1 MTSVNGYN
9 IHKCPSCNGELSAP
23 NYSSYNVK
31 ISGPVLSW
39 VQCSHCRNTFELSK
53 NTLAGYLPPLPP
65 MPLSHG
71 GFDLVGE
78 TFEEQVI
85 DLHRQTEAY
94 HASNGTNVNRPP
106 IAVFVKSTKAD

>member
-1 MTSVNGYN
+1 
-9 IHKCPSCNGELSAP
+9 
-23 NYSSYNVK
+23 
-31 ISGPVLSW
+31 
-39 VQCSHCRNTFELSK
+39 LSK

-94 HASNGTNVNRPP
+94 YASNGTNVNHPP

>member
-1 MTSVNGYN
+1 
-9 IHKCPSCNGELSAP
+9 
-23 NYSSYNVK
+23 
-31 ISGPVLSW
+31 
-39 VQCSHCRNTFELSK
+39 
-53 NTLAGYLPPLPP
+53 

-106 IAVFVKSTKAD
+106 MAVFVTSPKAD

>member
-1 MTSVNGYN
+1 MTSVNGYY
-9 IHKCPSCNGELSAP
+9 IHECPRCKGELSTP

-31 ISGPVLSW
+31 ISGPLLTW
-39 VQCSHCRNTFELSK
+39 IQCAHCSHTFELSK
-53 NTLAGYLPPLPP
+53 NTLAGYLPPLPA

-71 GFDLVGE
+71 GFDLVGD

-94 HASNGTNVNRPP
+94 HASNGTNVDRPP
-106 IAVFVKSTKAD
+106 MAVFVTSPDVD